1 MGAKRVESIEKSVEL
16 VAAALLAAAVGYAVF
31 ALSGLPQPEG
41 GMCAAVAAAI
51 FFYLGRGALAA
62 FAERDAVFP
71 VRVFDVREI
80 ELENDELVLT
90 SDDRIG
96 TVELL
101 LTTDDQVAAD
111 ELLLTEADRVATEV
125 EPLELDDILAELGP
139 DSRVVRLF
147 DRKAMPTPG
156 QLKTRIDD
164 HLQHGT
170 PAPVQS
176 DAAQALSDALAEL
189 RRSLRR

>member
-1 MGAKRVESIEKSVEL
+1 MGAKRIESIEKSVEL
-16 VAAALLAAAVGYAVF
+16 VAAALLAAAVGYAIF

-41 GMCAAVAAAI
+41 GMCAAVAGAI
-51 FFYLGRGALAA
+51 SFYLGRGALAA
-62 FAERDAVFP
+62 FAERDAAFP

-80 ELENDELVLT
+80 ELENDDLVLT

-101 LTTDDQVAAD
+101 LTTDDQVAAN

-125 EPLELDDILAELGP
+125 EPLELDDILAEFGP